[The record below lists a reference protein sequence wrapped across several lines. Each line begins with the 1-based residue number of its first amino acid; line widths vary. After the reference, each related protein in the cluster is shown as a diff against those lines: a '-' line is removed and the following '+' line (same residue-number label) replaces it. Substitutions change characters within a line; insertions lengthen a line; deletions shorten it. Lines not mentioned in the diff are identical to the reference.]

1 MSKKYLL
8 AGASALMLALALP
21 APSIAQSATV
31 MTMPYSVA
39 AVQRALNDLGYAAGP
54 VDGLMGGKT
63 RGAIRAYQIDNG
75 LPVSGEPSR
84 SLYDHLQKTLT
95 ARANPAPAPGV
106 DAATIVEIQTRLRDR
121 GYNVAAVSGTLDSS
135 TVAAIRAFQTDA
147 GMPVNGQANAA
158 LLDQLRI
165 GSAAPGRALTRAE
178 VVRLQTALSERGYDT
193 GPADGVIGPK
203 VRGAIRAY
211 QADAGQPVNGMATP
225 TLLANLEGAAG
236 GTGDVD
242 EDADTGDIG
251 TSRLL
256 QVEGELQRHGY
267 YVGEFDGVADD
278 QLRTAI
284 RAYQTDAK
292 VPVTGEADEALLEN
306 LKSSSVR
313 NRSTTNSLLVW
324 EVENELDRLGYAV
337 GSIDGTID
345 DQSRLALRTYKR
357 KAGIPI
363 NDLVTFG
370 TLDHLE
376 NHNFR
381 NDTQTASKLIWTVET
396 ELSRRGYQTGP
407 VDGTMDQQTATAIRD
422 YEDDAGLT
430 VTGKVDEDLLDSLEN
445 SSARNVTAK
454 DIREIE
460 RRLNRR
466 GYAVGTV
473 DGVADAQT
481 AAAIKSYQQDAGLVV
496 TGRPSLAL
504 RDHLRSSSTVSSR
517 YVSPG
522 DTLQQMMEELRE
534 AVGESN

>member
-1 MSKKYLL
+1 MSKRYLL

-21 APSIAQSATV
+21 APTMAQSSTV

-84 SLYDHLQKTLT
+84 SLYDHLQKTFS
-95 ARANPAPAPGV
+95 ARMSPTPPPAV
-106 DAATIVEIQTRLRDR
+106 DPSAVVEIQTRLRDR
-121 GYNVAAVSGTLDSS
+121 GYNIAAVNGTLDSS
-135 TVAAIRAFQTDA
+135 TIAAIRAFQTDA
-147 GMPVNGQANAA
+147 GMPANGQASAA

-165 GSAAPGRALTRAE
+165 GSTAPGRALTRAE
-178 VVRLQTALSERGYDT
+178 VVRLQTALAERGYET
-193 GPADGVIGPK
+193 GPADGVVGPK

-211 QADAGQPVNGMATP
+211 QADASLPVTGEATP
-225 TLLANLEGAAG
+225 KLLAGLESPTG
-236 GTGDVD
+236 GIPD
-242 EDADTGDIG
+242 EDTDADIDDIS
-251 TSRLL
+251 TQRLL
-256 QVEGELQRHGY
+256 QIEGELQRHGY
-267 YVGEFDGVADD
+267 YVGEFDGADDD

-284 RAYQTDAK
+284 RAYQTDAGL
-292 VPVTGEADEALLEN
+292 PVTGEANTALLEN
-306 LKSSSVR
+306 LKSSAVR
-313 NRSTTNSLLVW
+313 NKGTSNSLLIW
-324 EVENELDRLGYAV
+324 EVENQLDRLGYAV
-337 GSIDGTID
+337 GKIDGTLD
-345 DQSRLALRTYKR
+345 DQSKLALRTYKR

-381 NDTQTASKLIWTVET
+381 NDTQTASKLVWAVEG

-407 VDGTMDQQTATAIRD
+407 VDGTMDQQTAAAIRD

-430 VTGKVDEDLLDSLEN
+430 VTGKVNDDLVNSLE
-445 SSARNVTAK
+445 SSNARNVTAK

-473 DGVADAQT
+473 DGIADAKT
-481 AAAIKSYQQDAGLVV
+481 AAAIKSYQNDAGLTV

-504 RDHLRSSSTVSSR
+504 RDHLRSSSTVSSN

-522 DTLQQMMEELRE
+522 DTLQQMMEELRQVTE
-534 AVGESN
+534 QN